1 MKQLTFLLLLLPT
14 FLMGQNFT
22 LQPAKPQAGDLVRID
37 INLSTSKLMGKPD
50 LEMVVLQYDADK
62 AEVIEAATSYVG
74 ATFTGVFSVSP
85 TAHSVVVGIK
95 HGEDTWENN
104 EGEGYFVQIHNKN
117 GQPNPEGMAAAA
129 VLYRDYGGL
138 MSLNRTP
145 AVALGLLDRAIAAQP
160 DLKRKYFASYC
171 SNVTAVRK
179 DPDTQKDVQAL
190 LKQVAS
196 DAKATEDEWLIAQR
210 LMDRNDLKGEAQVL
224 KDKIRSQYPK
234 GQMVKQEERRAI
246 QNQPDLAKAEEMILA
261 YSQKFPIENAS
272 DEEAIQQVKA
282 NLAGKIADAGD
293 WNKFRSLTAQLSD
306 VQRASAYNNIAWEL
320 AEKGE
325 KLEEARNLAANAV
338 TWARANME
346 KPTGKK
352 PPYSTEKNWRESRRQ
367 TFAMYGDTYAFVLD
381 KTGDASSAATLQGE
395 VVAITEGKESE
406 MNERYTQYLEA
417 AGAPDL
423 RYRLEGF
430 ILNGHA
436 TAKMKE
442 QFKKLYLAE
451 DKSEAG
457 TQSYLAKLEAG
468 ARAAKQKELQAQMMN
483 ESSAPFDLMNLE
495 GKKVSLESLRGK
507 VVVIDFWAT
516 WCGPCKASFPGMQ
529 LAVNQYKNDPNVAF
543 VFIDSWERSDDKAK
557 NARDF
562 IQSKG
567 YTFNVL
573 LDQDDKVIASYGVS
587 GIPTKYVLDR
597 HGKIRFKAIGFE
609 GSDEG
614 LAEELSLMIEA
625 ARSQP

>member
-1 MKQLTFLLLLLPT
+1 MKQFLLLLLLLPA
-14 FLMGQNFT
+14 LLRGQNFT
-22 LQPAKPQAGDLVRID
+22 LQPAMPQAGDLVRMEID
-37 INLSTSKLMGKPD
+37 LSTSKLMGKPD

-62 AEVIEAATSYVG
+62 AEVIEAATSCVG
-74 ATFTGVFSVSP
+74 SKFTGVFSLSP
-85 TAHSVVVGIK
+85 TAQSVVVGIK
-95 HGEDTWENN
+95 QGEDAWENN
-104 EGEGYFVQIHNKN
+104 AGEGYFVQIHDKN
-117 GQPNPEGMAAAA
+117 GQPKPEGMAAAA

-145 AVALGLLDRAIAAQP
+145 VVALGLLERAFAAQP
-160 DLKRKYFASYC
+160 DLKRTYFASYC
-171 SNVTAVRK
+171 SNVLAVRK
-179 DPDTQKDVQAL
+179 DPDALKEVQNL
-190 LKQVAS
+190 LKQVAA
-196 DAKATEDEWLIAQR
+196 DPKATEEEWLTTQR
-210 LMDRNDLKGEAQVL
+210 LMERNGLKDEAESL
-224 KDKIRSQYPK
+224 KDKIRSQYSK

-246 QNQPDLAKAEEMILA
+246 QIQPDLAKAEEMILA
-261 YSQKFPIENAS
+261 YVQKFPVENAS
-272 DEEAIQQVKA
+272 DEEAIEQVRA
-282 NLAGKIADAGD
+282 NLASKIADAGD
-293 WNKFRSLTAQLSD
+293 WNKFRSLTAQLSEE
-306 VQRASAYNNIAWEL
+306 QRASAYNNIAWEL

-325 KLEEARNLAANAV
+325 KLEEARGLAANAV

-352 PPYSTEKNWRESRRQ
+352 PPYFTEKNWRDSRKQ
-367 TFAMYGDTYAFVLD
+367 TFAMYGDTYAYVLG
-381 KTGDASSAATLQGE
+381 KTGDAISAAALQAE

-417 AGAPDL
+417 ANAPDL

-436 TAKMKE
+436 SPAMKE
-442 QFKKLYLAE
+442 QFKKKYLAE

-457 TQSYLAKLEAG
+457 AEAYLNQLG
-468 ARAAKQKELQAQMMN
+468 VMARAAKQKELVSQMMN
-483 ESSAPFDLMNLE
+483 EPAALFDLVNLE

-529 LAVNQYKNDPNVAF
+529 LAVNQYKDDPNVAF

-567 YTFNVL
+567 YSFNVL
-573 LDQDDKVIASYGVS
+573 LDQDDKVIASYSVS

-597 HGKIRFKAIGFE
+597 QGKIRFKAIGFE